1 MLKQA
6 MESIRRA
13 KLKDTLGRDPVY
25 LALIR
30 RLPCLKCGVE
40 SRNEAAHVRM
50 QSGTFGKH
58 GGIGT
63 KPADRWAVPLCAGCH
78 RNDSDS
84 QHRLGEREFW
94 GRLGINPVLVCHQ
107 LYGQRGD
114 FVAMLAIILDAIAE
128 HGQRP

>member
-30 RLPCLKCGVE
+30 QLPCLKCGVDCT
-40 SRNEAAHVRM
+40 NEAAHVRM
-50 QSGTFGKH
+50 QSGAFGKH
-58 GGIGT
+58 GGMST
-63 KPADRWAVPLCAGCH
+63 KPADRWAIPLCTGCH
-78 RNDSDS
+78 RNDPDS

-94 GRLGINPVLVCHQ
+94 GRLGINPLLVCQ
-107 LYGQRGD
+107 RLYAQRGD
-114 FVAMLAIILDAIAE
+114 LAAMRAILINAIVE
-128 HGQRP
+128 RNK